1 MGFPGPLMPPE
12 ETAVGCWGRGSG
24 LQNDGRRGPR
34 RTLRRQ
40 GRLREPEDGCSLGK
54 KGFEDGKREA

>member
-1 MGFPGPLMPPE
+1 MPPE